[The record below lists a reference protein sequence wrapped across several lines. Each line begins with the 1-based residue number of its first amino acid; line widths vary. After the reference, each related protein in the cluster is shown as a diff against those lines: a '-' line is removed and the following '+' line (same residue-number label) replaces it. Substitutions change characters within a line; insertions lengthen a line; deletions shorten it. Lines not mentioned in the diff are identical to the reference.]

1 MQEALQMGSGALLHG
16 KWFLDGCKG
25 PCYNER
31 GYWRNAV
38 PGRCGRDFHLPA
50 TSAVLAILGAALGRR
65 RSNQWGYRSW
75 LGVLQGDNLG
85 LRGGPRRLPVS
96 GVEPAWGR
104 TLAHLH
110 HCQAASAARKS
121 PCRTV
126 AMSKLGV
133 RKVEARW
140 PPIPSLCLPR
150 QALPRQQCGRQ
161 ASP

>member
-1 MQEALQMGSGALLHG
+1 MESDFSMDAKDRAIMSADIGVTPYLSMRPGFPSVGDLGCIGYPGSCVGPKAFKSVRVQELVGSS
-16 KWFLDGCKG
+16 
-25 PCYNER
+25 
-31 GYWRNAV
+31 
-38 PGRCGRDFHLPA
+38 
-50 TSAVLAILGAALGRR
+50 T
-65 RSNQWGYRSW
+65 
-75 LGVLQGDNLG
+75 GDNLG

-140 PPIPSLCLPR
+140 TKIPSLCLPR